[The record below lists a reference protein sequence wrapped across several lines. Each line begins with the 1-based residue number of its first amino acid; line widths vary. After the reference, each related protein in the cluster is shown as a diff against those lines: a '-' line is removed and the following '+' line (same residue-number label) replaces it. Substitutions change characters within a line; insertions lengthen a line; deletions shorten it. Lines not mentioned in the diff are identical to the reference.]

1 MHCQPPILVKMST
14 VIGAPSSPFRGR
26 HTTNPGSNG
35 PVNAKENCPL
45 QFSFVPSGDA
55 ADAPRTGR
63 VVALLYQT
71 GLSAEKCVTMS

>member
-14 VIGAPSSPFRGR
+14 VIRAPSSPFRGR

-45 QFSFVPSGDA
+45 EFSFVPSGDA
-55 ADAPRTGR
+55 ADAPRMQDG
-63 VVALLYQT
+63 LLHCCIRPAGQPKN
-71 GLSAEKCVTMS
+71 A